1 MGSPSSGEGWFYKQN
16 GEKFGPVSRLQ
27 LRELV
32 ASGQVQ
38 PRQAVW
44 QQSTQ
49 GQFFVWA
56 ATVAF
61 GTESKAWLEK
71 DGEALLGAELH
82 RKAFAFDAK

>member
-1 MGSPSSGEGWFYKQN
+1 MERPSSGEAWYYKHH
-16 GEKFGPVSRLQ
+16 GEKFGPVSRPQ

-49 GQFFVWA
+49 GLLFVWA
-56 ATVAF
+56 ATAAF
-61 GTESKAWLEK
+61 GTESKAWS
-71 DGEALLGAELH
+71 
-82 RKAFAFDAK
+82 RPP